1 MVINHPPLSQKYL
14 SSCLVWVMWRAP
26 LRVGPESYRS
36 IETQFPDIFL
46 FFIFWDPIPRRFCF
60 SFSLRP
66 NFRKYFYSLF
76 FLDPKSRHVSLLLLR
91 PNSQTYFYSLLFL
104 VHFTLLIATQNC
116 LSNSISDNWKLLKT
130 DQLAK
135 KYFLCEEEQEQASL
149 FEQTMFVKM
158 KSILDQSEQFGVTLR
173 NLLLIFSLSCH
184 NGKKSEKRCCH
195 AEKGFPI
202 KSAKQQ
208 SPHRC
213 MEIKEVA
220 WDFYIESWYLSEKYI
235 KVWPLLYFDRISYR
249 EVYESMTALIL
260 SPYI

>member
-1 MVINHPPLSQKYL
+1 M
-14 SSCLVWVMWRAP
+14 
-26 LRVGPESYRS
+26 
-36 IETQFPDIFL
+36 
-46 FFIFWDPIPRRFCF
+46 
-60 SFSLRP
+60 
-66 NFRKYFYSLF
+66 
-76 FLDPKSRHVSLLLLR
+76 R

-116 LSNSISDNWKLLKT
+116 LSNSISDNWKLLET
-130 DQLAK
+130 GQLAK

-158 KSILDQSEQFGVTLR
+158 KSILDQSEQFGVTLC

-202 KSAKQQ
+202 KAAKQQ

-220 WDFYIESWYLSEKYI
+220 WDFYIESWYLSEKYM

-249 EVYESMTALIL
+249 EVYESITALIL

>member
-76 FLDPKSRHVSLLLLR
+76 FWDPKSRHVSLLLLR

-116 LSNSISDNWKLLKT
+116 LSNSISDNWNFSKLTNWQKSI
-130 DQLAK
+130 
-135 KYFLCEEEQEQASL
+135 F
-149 FEQTMFVKM
+149 FVK
-158 KSILDQSEQFGVTLR
+158 KNKNRHLCLSKLCLWKWSQF
-173 NLLLIFSLSCH
+173 
-184 NGKKSEKRCCH
+184 
-195 AEKGFPI
+195 
-202 KSAKQQ
+202 
-208 SPHRC
+208 
-213 MEIKEVA
+213 
-220 WDFYIESWYLSEKYI
+220 
-235 KVWPLLYFDRISYR
+235 
-249 EVYESMTALIL
+249 
-260 SPYI
+260 